1 MVSAPHEAMH
11 RIFQEYPGLISQLSD
26 VLGLALPPLVSAE
39 PLTVDLT
46 ESEPLERRVDTLL
59 HVETEGDG
67 PFLLVVEAQGK
78 KDPGKKASWP
88 YYVTYLHNKYRLPVL
103 LLVICQDHATAAWAA
118 RPITIGLPQCPTVTA
133 RPLVAGPHNM
143 PVITNVA
150 EARKDLPLATLA
162 AITHAD
168 NPDVDAIL
176 KTMSVA
182 LRDTPEAIAGPVVEF
197 IAQGLGNRPAAQQW
211 RNLVAVDLSFYTS
224 PLSEEIR
231 DEGRAQRGAEDVLRV
246 LGARGI
252 EISDWTR
259 DKVTAC
265 TDPELL
271 SQWLVR
277 AAVAATGDEIFA
289 EELSGDRQDA
299 VPVPVA
305 SHWPD
310 SARPAN
316 SEGA

>member
-11 RIFQEYPGLISQLSD
+11 RVFQEYPSLLSGLSD
-26 VLGLALPPLVSAE
+26 VLGLELPPVASAE
-39 PLTVDLT
+39 LLTVDLT
-46 ESEPLERRVDTLL
+46 ETEPLERRVDTLL
-59 HVETEGDG
+59 RIKTENDG

-78 KDPGKKASWP
+78 QDPGKTASWP
-88 YYVTYLHNKYRLPVL
+88 YYVTYLNNKYRLPVL

-118 RPITIGLPQCPTVTA
+118 RPLTIGLPQWPTVTT

-150 EARKDLPLATLA
+150 EARKDLAFATLS

-182 LRDTPEAIAGPVVEF
+182 LRDAPESLVEPLVEF

-231 DEGRAQRGAEDVLRV
+231 DEGRAQGRDEGRAQGRVEGRADAVLF
-246 LGARGI
+246 LLSARGI
-252 EISDWTR
+252 DITEATR
-259 DKVTAC
+259 EKVAAC
-265 TDPELL
+265 GDPEALGR
-271 SQWLVR
+271 WLVR
-277 AAVAATGDEIFA
+277 AAFVTTSDEIFD
-289 EELSGDRQDA
+289 EETAADR
-299 VPVPVA
+299 
-305 SHWPD
+305 
-310 SARPAN
+310 
-316 SEGA
+316 